1 MKKNESALKFKSDD
15 AFSHFCV
22 RLIEE
27 NVPFSLSGDKT
38 VIVRGKFPPQLQGGL
53 DTMADV
59 GLVEILPQVLPVKR
73 KLPPPHEADTIL
85 DDLIKNFSCL

>member
-22 RLIEE
+22 RLTEE
-27 NVPFSLSGDKT
+27 NVSFSLPGDKT
-38 VIVRGKFPPQLQGGL
+38 IIVRGKCPPQLQGGL

-59 GLVEILPQVLPVKR
+59 GLVGILPHVAPAQR
-73 KLPPPHEADTIL
+73 KLPTPHEADKIL
-85 DDLIKNFSCL
+85 DDLIKNF